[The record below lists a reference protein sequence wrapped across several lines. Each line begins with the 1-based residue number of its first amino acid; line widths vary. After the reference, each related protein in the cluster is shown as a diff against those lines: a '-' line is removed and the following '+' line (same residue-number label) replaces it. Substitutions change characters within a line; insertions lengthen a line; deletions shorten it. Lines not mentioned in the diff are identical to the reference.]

1 MEVVTMTDT
10 RRNSKGCVATLL
22 GVCVAVLVGC
32 QGEEPS
38 ADEPFGEAALAVTG
52 NPAPAVLT
60 REVVSG
66 DVVHYA
72 IELTVGVT
80 PNARLRLHRVVR
92 ERSPGVPRS
101 TRSSAML
108 MHGDFS
114 TFTSNFVPSLVSPAA
129 APDHGLAVHLAK
141 QGVDVWGFDRRWTT
155 AAIDAPDLSDFAG
168 MGFAAEIDDTGHALA
183 FARTLRALT
192 GAGSERMTLVGFS
205 HGGQLAY
212 EYVNVESQRPLGQ
225 RHVKNLVP
233 IDIYARIAPADAVL
247 RTRAC
252 GRRDD
257 ERAALAA
264 GAVDSENI
272 TTALLGSLA
281 RSAPLDPSPIFGD
294 PYTNESAVGAI
305 VAQTAQ
311 FFPLTNNY
319 HLNGGVIVD
328 ELPVALRFSQPLL
341 IADWFAASPP
351 HQALVESADSD
362 ALWCAEAPLPI
373 PDHFADIHVPLFY
386 LGAAGGIGDHGL
398 YTTTLVGSSDVTSLV
413 LRRLDPSAEAEDYG
427 HADLLY
433 ADDAPAL
440 AWQPLAEWI
449 LRH

>member
-1 MEVVTMTDT
+1 MTDT
-10 RRNSKGCVATLL
+10 RRNSKGRVAVWA
-22 GVCVAVLVGC
+22 GVCIAVLAGC

-52 NPAPAVLT
+52 DLTPVALT

-72 IELTVGVT
+72 IELTVGAT

-101 TRSSAML
+101 TRGAAML

-114 TFTSNFVPSLVSPAA
+114 TFTSNFVPSLISPAA

-155 AAIDAPDLSDFAG
+155 AAIDAPDLSDLAG
-168 MGFAAEIDDTGHALA
+168 MGFAAEIDDIGRALA
-183 FARTLRALT
+183 FARTLRGLT
-192 GAGSERMTLVGFS
+192 GQGAERMSLVGFS

-212 EYVNVESQRPLGQ
+212 EYANVESQRPLGQ
-225 RHVKNLVP
+225 RHVKSLVP
-233 IDIYARIAPADAVL
+233 IDIYARVAPASAVL

-252 GRRDD
+252 SRRDN
-257 ERAALAA
+257 ERAAVAA

-272 TTALLGSLA
+272 STALLGSLA
-281 RSAPLDPSPIFGD
+281 RSAPSDPSPIFGA
-294 PYTNESAVGAI
+294 PYTNESAVESI
-305 VAQTAQ
+305 VAQTYE

-328 ELPVALRFSQPLL
+328 DLPVGLRFSQPLL
-341 IADWFAASPP
+341 IADWFAAAPP

-373 PDHFADIHVPLFY
+373 PDHLADIKVPLFY
-386 LGAAGGIGDHGL
+386 LGAAGGVGDQGL
-398 YTTTLVGSSDVTSLV
+398 YTTSLVGSTDVTSLV
-413 LRRLDPSAEAEDYG
+413 VRRLAPSDEAVDYG

-433 ADDAPAL
+433 ADDAEAL